1 VEREKM
7 VDIPK
12 NLNSK
17 RFLLTYLVIIG
28 FLLLLWS
35 IQIRLE
41 YEDNREIPIEMLVY
55 LESPPRAA
63 PEIYLDLNDERVLT
77 NDWFQNKWSF
87 VYFSH
92 GKCLPLCQPSLET
105 MKLIQSSFTN
115 NDFQFLVIG
124 LDGDNET
131 QASLASF
138 LAAQQFNFDVAS
150 AGSEKVEDLARD
162 FRALFLKTSLSDG
175 RYFIEQEHHIFV
187 LDPKGR
193 IYATFK
199 PPFKIN
205 IREDISNMRYFYAR
219 SE

>member
-1 VEREKM
+1 M
-7 VDIPK
+7 VDISK

-28 FLLLLWS
+28 FLLMLWAINMGLLH
-35 IQIRLE
+35 
-41 YEDNREIPIEMLVY
+41 EDNREIPIEMLAY
-55 LESPPRAA
+55 LESPPRAV
-63 PEIYLDLNDERVLT
+63 PEIYANLNSELVLT
-77 NDWFQNKWSF
+77 SDWFRNKWSF

-92 GKCLPLCQPSLET
+92 GNCLPLCRPTLET

-131 QASLASF
+131 QASFASF

-150 AGSEKVEDLARD
+150 ASSDKVEDLAGE

-175 RYFIEQEHHIFV
+175 SYLIKQEHHIFV

-193 IYATFK
+193 LYATFK
-199 PPFKIN
+199 PPFSIN
-205 IREDISNMRYFYAR
+205 IQEDIVNMRYFYAR

>member
-1 VEREKM
+1 M
-7 VDIPK
+7 VDIFK

-17 RFLLTYLVIIG
+17 RFLLTYLVIIV

-35 IQIRLE
+35 IQIRLAH
-41 YEDNREIPIEMLVY
+41 EDNREIPIEMLAY

-63 PEIYLDLNDERVLT
+63 PVIYLNLDGKQALT
-77 NDWFQNKWSF
+77 NGWFQKKWSF

-92 GKCLPLCQPSLET
+92 GRCLPLCRPSLET

-131 QASLASF
+131 ESRLASF

-150 AGSEKVEDLARD
+150 ASSAKVEDLARE

-175 RYFIEQEHHIFV
+175 RYLIEQEHHLFV

-205 IREDISNMRYFYAR
+205 IQEDISNMRYFYAR